1 MDPGT
6 IVGLALAGLGPTV
19 LAGVIVWLA
28 LQSRDDRVASAKL
41 DARVQALTLENGN
54 VVRQLGTEAAGRV
67 DDQHRYEG
75 VIAGL
80 NAEVT
85 RLQGELDAEIEPT
98 AVHNRLAH
106 SGLLGGVE
114 TGTTVADRPVVA
126 ASLPPRPATGVGP
139 GPGGPV
145 GGG

>member
-1 MDPGT
+1 MDPTSIISSLGA
-6 IVGLALAGLGPTV
+6 VGLA
-19 LAGVIVWLA
+19 GVAVWLA

-54 VVRQLGTEAAGRV
+54 VVRQLGVEAAGRV

-80 NAEVT
+80 KAEVT
-85 RLQGELDAEIEPT
+85 RLEGVVDEDLEPT
-98 AVHNRLAH
+98 AVRDRLAH

-114 TGTTVADRPVVA
+114 TGTTAADRPVAA
-126 ASLPPRPATGVGP
+126 ASVPPRPATGVGP